1 MTVSIRDTTRWRIHS
16 AAGGSA
22 IAVITVHRRG
32 AVTLFQPQPIKPMKY
47 QPT

>member
-32 AVTLFQPQPIKPMKY
+32 AVTLSNLNPSNP
-47 QPT
+47 